1 MTPPAV
7 EAPELT
13 QRFGEFTAVDRVSF
27 EVQPGEILG
36 YLGPNGSGKTTTIRL
51 LLGLLR
57 PTSGRASVLGFDT
70 AREAEA
76 VRARVGYMSQKF
88 ALYDELTA
96 WENLGFYA
104 GVYGVREQDRLTEA
118 LRQVGLEGIERI
130 RAGELPIG
138 WRQRL
143 ALATAIVHRPTLLFL
158 DEPTSGVDP
167 SARRAFWD
175 LIYEL
180 AESGV
185 TALVTTHY
193 MDEAEYCSRVGIMHR
208 GRLLAMDTPSGLK
221 RSALPGIAWDVHAEP
236 IVASLRALQ
245 ALPEV
250 KRAGLA
256 GDHLR
261 AITRP
266 ETSAEDLS
274 RALIGMGYRV
284 SGVEQVAPAL
294 EDVFLYLAV
303 D

>member
-1 MTPPAV
+1 M
-7 EAPELT
+7 
-13 QRFGEFTAVDRVSF
+13 
-27 EVQPGEILG
+27 
-36 YLGPNGSGKTTTIRL
+36 
-51 LLGLLR
+51 
-57 PTSGRASVLGFDT
+57 
-70 AREAEA
+70 
-76 VRARVGYMSQKF
+76 
-88 ALYDELTA
+88 
-96 WENLGFYA
+96 
-104 GVYGVREQDRLTEA
+104 
-118 LRQVGLEGIERI
+118 
-130 RAGELPIG
+130 
-138 WRQRL
+138 
-143 ALATAIVHRPTLLFL
+143 
-158 DEPTSGVDP
+158 
-167 SARRAFWD
+167 
-175 LIYEL
+175 
-180 AESGV
+180 
-185 TALVTTHY
+185 
-193 MDEAEYCSRVGIMHR
+193 GIMHR